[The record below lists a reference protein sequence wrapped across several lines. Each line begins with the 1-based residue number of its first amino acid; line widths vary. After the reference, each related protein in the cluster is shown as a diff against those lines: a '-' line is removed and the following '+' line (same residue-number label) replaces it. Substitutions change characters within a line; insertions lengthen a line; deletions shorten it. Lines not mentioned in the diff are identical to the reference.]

1 MAENQSDHDG
11 DCSAKYSVDELK
23 SFLLHKGIPSSIV
36 EIFSDNLIDGSE
48 FLQLTQNELDSLVKP
63 LGIRKKISRLIP
75 NLKSPTSLDAQNSSE
90 PAKKSALQQAKE
102 MVGRLKGSVDK
113 KTVSALFSGKSGSR
127 SLAKRAPVTAFDPA
141 ADLLVA
147 DKKRK
152 KQNTKPRPI
161 TITVVLLP
169 YVQKSIP
176 KGQQRKALE
185 KEGRVQKIQV
195 HRYASEDDIKVLI
208 ATTFSEVC
216 PNLQDWM
223 VLESSSRNQLSIIE
237 QSLTAEYVIERRGGL
252 YLAEATMNDLD
263 CISSTSSQSS
273 LPDVDLKANTP
284 EHNMHANH
292 DQSGSEV
299 YAIQSNDEPCT
310 SESSIMINLLDYN
323 LQDQP
328 VLNVE
333 QSHQSSQNR
342 SYGTKDQGLMEE
354 QEKKYEESLKTDRK
368 KTLLVKL
375 KEYLLLK
382 YSSAD
387 LSEDNAKILFKLRD
401 GRNVTCT
408 ICMSWTTKELH
419 EYAYSHLGGKEGV
432 ALYTVNPR
440 TRLPACQ
447 PLSEYP
453 LVNNSVLIVEDD
465 PSVCPLVQ
473 FCTAVKHIDT
483 FDSKM
488 KRSKLA

>member
-1 MAENQSDHDG
+1 MHG
-11 DCSAKYSVDELK
+11 VDFCMYKPIRVFILIYIRIL
-23 SFLLHKGIPSSIV
+23 F
-36 EIFSDNLIDGSE
+36 IFNFTVLM
-48 FLQLTQNELDSLVKP
+48 LACMQ
-63 LGIRKKISRLIP
+63 
-75 NLKSPTSLDAQNSSE
+75 AQNSSE

-252 YLAEATMNDLD
+252 YLAEATMNVSICMYLH
-263 CISSTSSQSS
+263 
-273 LPDVDLKANTP
+273 V
-284 EHNMHANH
+284 HN
-292 DQSGSEV
+292 
-299 YAIQSNDEPCT
+299 I
-310 SESSIMINLLDYN
+310 
-323 LQDQP
+323 
-328 VLNVE
+328 
-333 QSHQSSQNR
+333 
-342 SYGTKDQGLMEE
+342 
-354 QEKKYEESLKTDRK
+354 
-368 KTLLVKL
+368 TLLQ
-375 KEYLLLK
+375 LL
-382 YSSAD
+382 
-387 LSEDNAKILFKLRD
+387 NF
-401 GRNVTCT
+401 
-408 ICMSWTTKELH
+408 
-419 EYAYSHLGGKEGV
+419 
-432 ALYTVNPR
+432 
-440 TRLPACQ
+440 AC
-447 PLSEYP
+447 
-453 LVNNSVLIVEDD
+453 IV
-465 PSVCPLVQ
+465 CCL
-473 FCTAVKHIDT
+473 
-483 FDSKM
+483 
-488 KRSKLA
+488 